1 MPNEKPAEKYRDKTT
16 HHLEN
21 TFGSLGLAELVETDE
36 QLESLLLLRV
46 KEAIEETAAFT
57 CKCVKKARNPYLVGP
72 VGEHYELSICH
83 DIKESSTLDVSIIGR
98 DPQVPKVTARRT
110 ARVSGYGRTK
120 RVRLYVCKTLDVD
133 VDLLCSIVTAV
144 LEAGYEWMTH
154 QIEEL
159 SSSAELSLVDHLYR
173 ELRRIVKNDLLQDN
187 LWFSCVTKGHGFR
200 LIEPSLVKK
209 AFPLIDKHANE
220 FGYGAN
226 RLVGDLISTRLPC
239 EGLLMHACAQINQCM
254 DGDMAQARYKHDGST
269 YLATLISLYGKEA
282 FTIFP
287 LYVSSVF
294 SVLTLFP
301 TEARSSLEPLLE
313 RHRDELSHLIAKEG
327 KSIASAFSVFDQRKS
342 KRFDLEKLNE
352 VFQMK
357 PNFFGIGVDFNKIVS
372 WMREAGKGK

>member
-1 MPNEKPAEKYRDKTT
+1 MPNEKPAEKYHDKTT
-16 HHLEN
+16 HHLET

-36 QLESLLLLRV
+36 QLELLLLLRV

-57 CKCVKKARNPYLVGP
+57 CKCVKKTRNPYLVGP
-72 VGEHYELSICH
+72 AGEHYELSICH

-120 RVRLYVCKTLDVD
+120 RVRLYLCKTLDAD

-159 SSSAELSLVDHLYR
+159 SSSVELSLVDNLYK
-173 ELRRIVKNDLLQDN
+173 ELRRIVENDLLQAN

-226 RLVGDLISTRLPC
+226 RLVADLISTRLPC
-239 EGLLMHACAQINQCM
+239 EGLLMHACAQINRCM

-294 SVLTLFP
+294 SVLALFP
-301 TEARSSLEPLLE
+301 TETRSSLEPLLE
-313 RHRDELSHLIAKEG
+313 RHREELSMVRRA
-327 KSIASAFSVFDQRKS
+327 
-342 KRFDLEKLNE
+342 
-352 VFQMK
+352 
-357 PNFFGIGVDFNKIVS
+357 
-372 WMREAGKGK
+372 